1 MEPWSAVFEQQLE
14 RVRLRAIRAAVRAE
28 RPAELPAAEARLAD
42 LERDLAAD
50 ADRGLAARFGL
61 APDDVDLLWAVVAA
75 TADPLLSVHL
85 ARLGPRAGRG
95 GLSLAQYAAL
105 ADLDGR
111 RARALAARLA
121 GAHPLLAHRLIEPL
135 DGRLLTA
142 EAAFVAA
149 PRVVAFLG
157 GDDAIDPAL
166 VQAGGPIEL
175 PVTPVL
181 DAAAEAVVARLRQ
194 LVADG
199 APGAIVLQ
207 GRRGVGRR
215 TLARAALDRPVL
227 ALDLDRLP
235 RAALALG
242 DALAALGRECR
253 LARAAPLIAGVDD
266 LAGPDAEVVARRR
279 EVVRFVDAWPGP
291 VLLTASGPSLQLE
304 TSRPVH
310 RVEVPLPAP
319 RTRAAL
325 WRAALGADLPADAP
339 GEMIERA
346 AARFHIGPAGILAA
360 AAGARAAAATRGD
373 AITAADLAAGVR
385 STVEERLHGLAR
397 RHTTRLGWDD
407 VVLPDDTREQIDLFV
422 ARVRHSFQVLER
434 WGFARH
440 LPGSGVA
447 ALFSGPPGTGKTMVA
462 SLIAQALGL
471 ELYRVDLSQIVSKW
485 IGETEKQLEL
495 VFEAAETGHAVLLF
509 DEADSL
515 FAKRT
520 EVKGATERYANLE
533 VNFLLQRIES
543 FSGVAILTTN
553 MDGSIDPAF
562 RRRLAAH
569 IRFPHP
575 EEDERLALWQRLLP
589 RDAPR
594 EDDIDF
600 EALAHDF
607 PAFAG
612 AQIRNA
618 LTTAAFL
625 AAAAGTPLTQVLLR
639 RAAIEESQAMGRVVK
654 SERGL

>member
-1 MEPWSAVFEQQLE
+1 MFAGFELELE
-14 RVRLRAIRAAVRAE
+14 RIRLRAVRALARAE
-28 RPAELPAAEARLAD
+28 RPADVPTADARLAD
-42 LERDLAAD
+42 LEQRVSTYAD
-50 ADRGLAARFGL
+50 RDRGLAALFQL
-61 APDDVDLLWAVVAA
+61 TPDDVDLLWAVVAA
-75 TADPLLSVHL
+75 TADPLLSLHL
-85 ARLGPRAGRG
+85 AKLGPRAGRG
-95 GLSLAQYAAL
+95 GLSLAQYATL
-105 ADLDGR
+105 AELDSR

-142 EAAFVAA
+142 ETALVAA
-149 PRVVAFLG
+149 PRIVAFLA
-157 GDDAIDPAL
+157 GDDTLDPLLA
-166 VQAGGPIEL
+166 QAGGPII
-175 PVTPVL
+175 PPTPFITDPAI
-181 DAAAEAVVARLRQ
+181 DAIIARLRQ
-194 LVADG
+194 LAG
-199 APGAIVLQ
+199 AAEPGAIVLQ

-215 TLARAALDRPVL
+215 TLVRAATDGPVL
-227 ALDLDRLP
+227 ALDVDRLP
-235 RAALALG
+235 RSAAAIA

-253 LARAAPLIAGVDD
+253 LARAVPIIAGADD
-266 LAGPDAEVVARRR
+266 LGGNDAEIVARRR
-279 EVVRFVDAWPGP
+279 EVVRFVEAWRGP
-291 VLLTASGPSLQLE
+291 VFLTASGPALQLE

-310 RVEVPLPAP
+310 RVEVPLPGP

-325 WRAALGADLPADAP
+325 WRASLGDAGAADTGADADA
-339 GEMIERA
+339 IERA
-346 AARFHIGPAGILAA
+346 AAQFQIGPAGIAA
-360 AAGARAAAATRGD
+360 AAVGARASATARGTPL
-373 AITAADLAAGVR
+373 IAADLAEGVR
-385 STVEERLHGLAR
+385 TTVEERLHGLAR
-397 RHTTRLGWDD
+397 RHVTRLGWDD
-407 VVLPDDTREQIDLFV
+407 VVLPDDTREQIELFV
-422 ARVRHSFQVLER
+422 ARVRHSYQVLER

-543 FSGVAILTTN
+543 FSGVAVLTTN

-569 IRFPHP
+569 VRFPHP
-575 EEDERLALWQRLLP
+575 EEDERLLLWQRLLP
-589 RDAPR
+589 GDAPLAG
-594 EDDIDF
+594 DVDF
-600 EALAHDF
+600 EELAREF

-625 AAAAGTPLTQVLLR
+625 AAQAGTALSHALLR
-639 RAAIEESQAMGRVVK
+639 RAAIDESQAMGRVVK
-654 SERGL
+654 DGLR